1 MLSLCDHD
9 DKRYFSNFHFPYVFE
24 VHRTDGLTWHKQVQ
38 IQAGISNDAPFSI
51 YHFSNILGLR
61 DMTIEKI
68 SFTDLIA
75 SSIHDMKNSVNIQVN
90 TLEKMA
96 FEAQERGDSDAFKS
110 LVGVI
115 AQAYRVNANLIQ
127 LLSLYKFGKAIYPL
141 DIAEQS
147 VSDVINEALLQ
158 TRSMLDFK
166 GISVEVDCA
175 PACYWYFDRDLITG
189 VLLNAV
195 NNAFNYTKDRIRIA
209 ASIDSGCLFLRI
221 EDNGR
226 GYPKNMLHSEGIT
239 TNKSVN
245 FCSGSTGLGFY
256 FSSQVAQLHQNNGQC
271 GALTIENG
279 GAYGG
284 GCFVV
289 KLP

>member
-1 MLSLCDHD
+1 M
-9 DKRYFSNFHFPYVFE
+9 
-24 VHRTDGLTWHKQVQ
+24 
-38 IQAGISNDAPFSI
+38 SI
-51 YHFSNILGLR
+51 
-61 DMTIEKI
+61 EEI

-90 TLEKMA
+90 ALEKMA
-96 FEAQERGDSDAFKS
+96 IDAQARSDLEAFKS

-115 AQAYRVNANLIQ
+115 AQSHRMNANLIQ

-141 DIAEQS
+141 DITEQS
-147 VSDVINEALLQ
+147 VSDVINETLMQ
-158 TRSMLDFK
+158 TRSMLDLT
-166 GISVEVDCA
+166 GISMDVHCDSN
-175 PACYWYFDRDLITG
+175 CYWYFDRDLITG

-195 NNAFNYTKDRIRIA
+195 NNAFNYTQDKIRIA
-209 ASIDSGCLFLRI
+209 ACITDGFLSLRV
-221 EDNGR
+221 EDNGC
-226 GYPKNMLHSEGIT
+226 GYPDNMLRREELT
-239 TNKSVN
+239 VNQSVN
-245 FCSGSTGLGFY
+245 FLSGSTGLGFY
-256 FSSQVAQLHQNNGQC
+256 FSSQVAKLHKNNGQC